1 MRQNAWEE
9 TGIIREMIVPY
20 RHTDTVTVIEK
31 EDFMIHDH
39 SSPPTLHTR
48 QASPPPPHTTVSSDK
63 PRKRLRMAGELVR
76 GGMLGA
82 AGFLLGSCPTLVGAA
97 PLGIALLSASSSYT
111 WYILVGVLL
120 SAVLT
125 PVSLSGWAWVSVY
138 LLCVIL
144 RLMVRFFVDPPTL
157 PDGRPCRGRT
167 YLRLCWVSFKRN
179 VGLIPDTGE
188 NTAHDYYAGADDF
201 RRSMDPH
208 ASPEDPSED
217 PSEDSAGSPTASAG
231 FSPRLF
237 REHPFLRMLTAA
249 ACGLTAGIFGVIAK
263 GFHLYDLLT
272 ALVLLLLTPIAT
284 FLLISCFGES
294 GMTLLFAAD
303 PLRRGQ
309 ARTPHVHE
317 RFHVLPILSVCFL
330 VGCVVYSGRQFSPSL
345 GTPYMSVHLSTL
357 LGLLFT
363 LLASSRLGVIPGLA
377 VGVVCGLAASPTLSP
392 VFILCA
398 GAYALLAPFSPKWS
412 AVGGCTV
419 GALWC
424 MTAEGVTLLALH
436 LPAILLAPPLFFL
449 TERIGRSLPSFE
461 GDSPRDAD
469 EAEADLRDVSK
480 LFSSAMAIRSRS
492 DTQRA
497 KMQALSEAFET
508 LSKRFY
514 SLSNQLKRPRMLDLR
529 RICDDSFGKQCARC
543 RNRDVCWG
551 AEYDRTLEVQA
562 RLAAQLHG
570 GGRATV
576 ENLPDSLKDFCPYM
590 EAMVTDINGRCA
602 RMTENLL
609 RSEKTEVFAA
619 DYAAIASLLSDALE
633 EDSREAESFTC
644 NRDAADRIYDYLTEM
659 GVAVQGVV
667 VGGKQSS
674 PRKRVIVRGQDFS
687 AISGRLSEVRC
698 RLEAICGTKLTA
710 PTFEEITYREE
721 GGVATVMT
729 LCSEAKLTAAYSGST
744 VPADWDRSG
753 PLPRPL
759 THKTADG
766 TYDPPGVCGDHIAL
780 FKTDNAYFYAL
791 ISDGMGAGEDAS
803 LTSDICAMF
812 LEKMLMAGN
821 KVDISLRMLD
831 TYVRSKNMGTGDECS
846 ATVDLMELDL
856 MNGQAVF
863 AKSGAAPTYVVREG
877 RVYKLR
883 ARSMPLGILSDTPK
897 DLIRFRTHP
906 GDVVVM
912 VSDGVTA
919 GNDECPWLM
928 DLLASPMPVSM
939 DSLRA
944 DIIKRALTAGSEDD
958 LTAIAIRVEE
968 K

>member
-1 MRQNAWEE
+1 M
-9 TGIIREMIVPY
+9 IR
-20 RHTDTVTVIEK
+20 
-31 EDFMIHDH
+31 DH
-39 SSPPTLHTR
+39 SSTPTLPTHKT
-48 QASPPPPHTTVSSDK
+48 PPPPSEAAKGLTDK
-63 PRKRLRMAGELVR
+63 PQKRLRVMGELVR
-76 GGMLGA
+76 GTILGGG
-82 AGFLLGSCPTLVGAA
+82 GFLLGSCPTLWGAA

-111 WYILVGVLL
+111 WYILAGLLL
-120 SAVLT
+120 SAILT
-125 PVSLSGWAWVSVY
+125 PVSLSGWAWSGVY

-144 RLMVRFFVDPPTL
+144 RLVIRFFVDPPTL

-179 VGLIPDTGE
+179 VGLIPDTAQE
-188 NTAHDYYAGADDF
+188 DTYDDYYAGADDF
-201 RRSMDPH
+201 RRAMDLNGGPEEPTPPQSDI
-208 ASPEDPSED
+208 SPQAP
-217 PSEDSAGSPTASAG
+217 PAY
-231 FSPRLF
+231 FHPRLF

-249 ACGLTAGIFGVIAK
+249 VCGFTAGAFGVITK
-263 GFHLYDLLT
+263 GFHVYDLLS
-272 ALVLLLLTPIAT
+272 ALVLLLFSPVAT

-294 GMTLLFAAD
+294 GMTLLFTAD

-309 ARTPHVHE
+309 ARTARIHE
-317 RFHVLPILSVCFL
+317 RFHALPMLSVCFL
-330 VGCVVYSGRQFSPSL
+330 VGCVVFSARRFSPDL
-345 GTPYMSVHLSTL
+345 GTPYLSVYLSTL

-363 LLASSRLGVIPGLA
+363 LMASARLGVIPGLA
-377 VGVVCGLAASPTLSP
+377 LGVICGLAASPTLSP
-392 VFILCA
+392 IFILCA
-398 GAYALLAPFSPKWS
+398 GAYALFSPFSPKWG

-424 MTAEGVTLLALH
+424 MAAEGVSLLVLH
-436 LPAILLAPPLFFL
+436 LPAIFLATPLFFL
-449 TERIGRSLPSFE
+449 VERIGAALPGF
-461 GDSPRDAD
+461 DRDRD
-469 EAEADLRDVSK
+469 RGSEEAEADLQDVTR
-480 LFSSAMAIRSRS
+480 LFSSALAIRSRS
-492 DTQRA
+492 DSQRA

-529 RICDDSFGKQCARC
+529 RICDDSFSKQCARC

-570 GGRATV
+570 GGRAAV
-576 ENLPDSLKDFCPYM
+576 ENLPESLQDFCPHM
-590 EAMVTDINGRCA
+590 EAIVADINGRCA

-633 EDSREAESFTC
+633 EDRREAESFTC
-644 NRDAADRIYDYLTEM
+644 NRDAADSIYEYLTEM
-659 GVAVQGVV
+659 GVSVQGVV

-687 AISGRLSEVRC
+687 VISARLSEIRSK
-698 RLEAICGTKLTA
+698 LEDICGTKLA
-710 PTFEEITYREE
+710 PPSFEEVFYREE
-721 GGVATVMT
+721 GTAATVMT
-729 LCSEAKLTAAYSGST
+729 LCSEAKLTTAYSGST
-744 VPADWDRSG
+744 VPADWDRKG

-803 LTSDICAMF
+803 LTSDVCAMF

-863 AKSGAAPTYVVREG
+863 AKNGAAPTYVVREG

-883 ARSMPLGILSDTPK
+883 TRSMPLGILSDTPK

-939 DSLRA
+939 DSLRT